1 MESLKPPFVRQGQPA
16 WVWGGGCCPP
26 TRWWAP
32 NRCSASWK
40 DPSQPSS
47 GGTDLRRSFQRENGL
62 CNHLSYPVISSKYCI
77 PFHATHNFQFCSVST
92 CSSPILPSDLHLWL
106 RNEVFFQDWLL
117 LLISWAYLLPQWTAW
132 NESLTWL
139 VLSEKWDAREDKYV
153 FLFG

>member
-32 NRCSASWK
+32 NRCSTSWK

-77 PFHATHNFQFCSVST
+77 PFHATHNFQFYSVST

-106 RNEVFFQDWLL
+106 RNEVFCSRLTFTAHFLGIFASPMDSLKWVTH
-117 LLISWAYLLPQWTAW
+117 LIGTFWKMRCSW
-132 NESLTWL
+132 
-139 VLSEKWDAREDKYV
+139 R
-153 FLFG
+153 